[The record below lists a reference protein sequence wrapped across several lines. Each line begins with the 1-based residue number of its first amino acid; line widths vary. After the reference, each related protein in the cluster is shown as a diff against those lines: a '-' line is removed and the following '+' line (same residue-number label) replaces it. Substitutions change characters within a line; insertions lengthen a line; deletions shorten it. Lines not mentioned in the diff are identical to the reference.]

1 MFIDGPSQVMLF
13 SKLSVWVNEFVVV
26 GEERD
31 IAGGCEWDF
40 IDPSSVSVFIHDW
53 CYREE
58 SIVRIILA
66 EIKRLEVI
74 TIL

>member
-1 MFIDGPSQVMLF
+1 MLIDGSSQVMLF
-13 SKLSVWVNEFVVV
+13 SKLSVWVDEFIVVS
-26 GEERD
+26 EKRN
-31 IAGGCEWDF
+31 ISGGCEWDF
-40 IDPSSVSVFIHDW
+40 IDPSSVAVFIHDW

>member
-1 MFIDGPSQVMLF
+1 MLF
-13 SKLSVWVNEFVVV
+13 PRSSVWIDEFILVSEKCDV
-26 GEERD
+26 
-31 IAGGCEWDF
+31 AGRCEWDF